1 MVQVAAGKEVAI
13 ARISEITE
21 KVIASDRLYQEK
33 LDLDEMIESLVRL
46 FDKFSVEEMKEISD
60 EDLAYRIDRILI
72 VEAVSGTLNDLT
84 PEELEIFD
92 AAVEN
97 RW

>member
-46 FDKFSVEEMKEISD
+46 FDKFSAAEMKEISD
-60 EDLAYRIDRILI
+60 EDLAYRIDHILI

-92 AAVEN
+92 AAVEGK
-97 RW
+97 

>member
-13 ARISEITE
+13 ARISNITK
-21 KVIASDRLYQEK
+21 KVIASDRLYQKK
-33 LDLDEMIESLVRL
+33 LDIDEMIELLVRL
-46 FDKFSVEEMKEISD
+46 FDKFSAEEMQKISD
-60 EDLAYRIDRILI
+60 DDLAYRIDHILI

-92 AAVEN
+92 AAVEGK
-97 RW
+97 

>member
-33 LDLDEMIESLVRL
+33 LYLDEMIESLVRL
-46 FDKFSVEEMKEISD
+46 FDKFSAEEMKEISD
-60 EDLAYRIDRILI
+60 EYSLFRK
-72 VEAVSGTLNDLT
+72 
-84 PEELEIFD
+84 
-92 AAVEN
+92 
-97 RW
+97 

>member
-33 LDLDEMIESLVRL
+33 LSR
-46 FDKFSVEEMKEISD
+46 
-60 EDLAYRIDRILI
+60 
-72 VEAVSGTLNDLT
+72 
-84 PEELEIFD
+84 
-92 AAVEN
+92 
-97 RW
+97 

>member
-33 LDLDEMIESLVRL
+33 LYFDEMIESLVRL
-46 FDKFSVEEMKEISD
+46 FDKFSAEEMKEISD
-60 EDLAYRIDRILI
+60 EYLAYRIDHILI

-92 AAVEN
+92 AAVEGK
-97 RW
+97 

>member
-1 MVQVAAGKEVAI
+1 
-13 ARISEITE
+13 
-21 KVIASDRLYQEK
+21 
-33 LDLDEMIESLVRL
+33 MIEGLVRL
-46 FDKFSVEEMKEISD
+46 FDKFSAEEMKEISD
-60 EDLAYRIDRILI
+60 EYLAYRIDRIPI

-84 PEELEIFD
+84 PEELEIFE